1 MNKINYHTCH
11 LWLAG
16 FALLLSACTADAD
29 GPVPE
34 AAVDTT
40 ERPLTVTAQLE
51 AEVETRAASTTTS
64 ALETGTL
71 AVFRKTTN
79 GYAALNNIPYV
90 WDTTDKK
97 WKSADAGDKDK
108 TIYVNHQD
116 AEVYAYYP
124 YDASRGTNTTF
135 NLTMGRNT
143 PDATMLYSATQKV
156 NNRTALA
163 TFAMKS
169 GYSRITFR
177 LLNMNLPYC
186 LIKEVKVTF
195 ASAMKTQGTIDIS
208 AATPTTAAKSTTASS
223 YTFPLAATDSI
234 NSLGIGTGKWDETL
248 DLLMIPGQAVP
259 QMIISVQLKLSGM
272 LSNATTSV
280 TIPATAI
287 SGTLVQGKQYIIPL
301 LVKGTTISFDSNKVP
316 DIGANTDKD
325 PYGEDKLTA
334 YTLPPV
340 TLADGLNVATG
351 NLYYYTS
358 SIISTDQNPNYVLD
372 GDVNNWY
379 CFAARDGKQW
389 VEIDKGTTLVSSFN
403 ATPDLCARLGSNW
416 RMPKSAELQQI
427 SNLTKTA
434 GMCNDSGATDKKDT
448 EGVWVGSYDSSLT
461 DVNYQTT
468 AVFFTPGT
476 YISSDGGSLTVSKT
490 DITYSASGTTNGL
503 VRCVSE
509 QKY

>member
-34 AAVDTT
+34 ADVDTT

-97 WKSADAGDKDK
+97 WKSANAADKAK
-108 TIYVNHQD
+108 TIYVNHQN

-124 YDASRGTNTTF
+124 YKSAQGSSTTF

-143 PDATMLYSATQKV
+143 PDATMLYSATQNV

-186 LIKEVKVTF
+186 LIKSASVTF
-195 ASAMKTQGTIDIS
+195 GSAMKTQGTIDIS
-208 AATPTTAAKSTTASS
+208 AATPTTTATTVTNNS
-223 YTFPLAATDSI
+223 YSFSLTADSI
-234 NSLGIGTGKWDETL
+234 YKTGIGTGKWDETL
-248 DLLMIPGQAVP
+248 DLLMIPGQSVP
-259 QMIISVQLKLSGM
+259 QMTISVQLTLSGM

-280 TIPATAI
+280 TIPSSAI
-287 SGTLVQGKQYIIPL
+287 SGNLVQGKQYIIPL

-340 TLADGLNVATG
+340 ALAPNLNVATG

-358 SIISTDQNPNYVLD
+358 AIISTAQNPNYVLD

-379 CFAARDGKQW
+379 CFAARNGKMW
-389 VEIDKGTTLVSSFN
+389 VEKDKSATSTFSGTS
-403 ATPDLCARLGSNW
+403 DLCARLGTNW
-416 RMPKSAELQQI
+416 RMPTKAELQQI
-427 SNLTKTA
+427 STLTQKA
-434 GMCNDSGATDKKDT
+434 GSCNDSGTGSVD
-448 EGVWVGSYDSSLT
+448 GVWVGNYDSSLT

-468 AVFFTPGT
+468 AVFFTPGI
-476 YISSDGGSLTVSKT
+476 YISSDGGYLTVSKT
-490 DITYSASGTTNGL
+490 SISYSASGATTGS
-503 VRCVSE
+503 VRCVST

>member
-29 GPVPE
+29 GPVPDAE
-34 AAVDTT
+34 VDTT

-51 AEVETRAASTTTS
+51 AAVETRATAT

-79 GYAALNNIPYV
+79 GYAALNNVPYT

-97 WKSADAGDKDK
+97 WKSADAADKTK

-124 YDASRGTNTTF
+124 YNSAQGSSTTF

-186 LIKEVKVTF
+186 LIKSASVTF
-195 ASAMKTQGTIDIS
+195 GSAMKAQGTIDIS
-208 AATPTTAAKSTTASS
+208 AATPTTTATTATNNS
-223 YTFPLAATDSI
+223 YTFSLTADSI
-234 NSLGIGTGKWDETL
+234 YKTGIGTGKWDETL
-248 DLLMIPGQAVP
+248 DLLMIPGQSVP
-259 QMIISVQLKLSGM
+259 QMTISVQLTLSGM

-301 LVKGTTISFDSNKVP
+301 LVKGTTISFASNKVP

-340 TLADGLNVATG
+340 TLAANLNVATG
-351 NLYYYTS
+351 NLYYYAS
-358 SIISTDQNPNYVLD
+358 AIISTAQNPNYVLD
-372 GDVNNWY
+372 GNKNNWY
-379 CFAARDGKQW
+379 CFAARNGKMW
-389 VEIDKGTTLVSSFN
+389 VEKDKTATFTFTGTSDDF
-403 ATPDLCARLGSNW
+403 CARMGTNW
-416 RMPKSAELQQI
+416 RMPTKAQLQQI

-434 GMCNDSGATDKKDT
+434 GTCNDSDT
-448 EGVWVGSYDSSLT
+448 GNESGVWVGKYDSSQGS
-461 DVNYQTT
+461 YQTS

-476 YISSDGGSLTVSKT
+476 YISSDGGYLTVST
-490 DITYSASGTTNGL
+490 TGISYSASGATNGL
-503 VRCVSE
+503 VRCVSD

>member
-1 MNKINYHTCH
+1 MNKFNYHTSH

-34 AAVDTT
+34 ADVDTT

-51 AEVETRAASTTTS
+51 AEVETRATTS

-79 GYAALNNIPYV
+79 GYAALNNVPYT
-90 WDTTDKK
+90 WNATDKK
-97 WKSADAGDKDK
+97 WKSANAADKAK
-108 TIYVNHQD
+108 TIYVNHQN

-124 YDASRGTNTTF
+124 YKSAQGSSTTF

-169 GYSRITFR
+169 GYSRITYR

-186 LIKEVKVTF
+186 LIKSATVTF
-195 ASAMKTQGTIDIS
+195 GNAMKTQGTIDIS
-208 AATPTTAAKSTTASS
+208 AATPTTTAGTTTAT
-223 YTFPLAATDSI
+223 TFNFTFAKTDSI
-234 NSLGIGTGKWDETL
+234 HTLGIGTGKWDETL
-248 DLLMIPGQAVP
+248 DLLMIPGQSVP
-259 QMIISVQLKLSGM
+259 QMTITVELTLSGM
-272 LSNATTSV
+272 LTNATTSV
-280 TIPATAI
+280 TIPPSAI
-287 SGTLVQGKQYIIPL
+287 TGNLVQGKQYIIPL
-301 LVKGTTISFDSNKVP
+301 LVKGTTISFDTNKVP
-316 DIGANTDKD
+316 DIGENSEQK

-358 SIISTDQNPNYVLD
+358 AIISTAQNPNYVLD
-372 GDVNNWY
+372 GNKNNWY

-389 VEIDKGTTLVSSFN
+389 VEKDKGTTLVSSFN
-403 ATPDLCARLGSNW
+403 ATPDLCARLGTNW
-416 RMPKSAELQQI
+416 RMPKSAELQQL

-448 EGVWVGSYDSSLT
+448 EGVWVGNYNSSLT

-468 AVFFTPGT
+468 AVFFTPGI
-476 YISSDGGSLTVSKT
+476 YISSDGGYLTVSKT
-490 DITYSASGTTNGL
+490 SISYSASGATSGS
-503 VRCVSE
+503 VRCVST

>member
-1 MNKINYHTCH
+1 MNKFNYHTCH

-34 AAVDTT
+34 EKVDTT

-51 AEVETRAASTTTS
+51 AEVVTRATAT

-79 GYAALNNIPYV
+79 GYAALNNIPYT
-90 WDTTDKK
+90 WNTTDKK
-97 WKSADAGDKDK
+97 WKSADAADKAK

-116 AEVYAYYP
+116 ADVYAYYP
-124 YDASRGTNTTF
+124 YNSARGTNTSF

-186 LIKEVKVTF
+186 LIKSASVTF

-208 AATPTTAAKSTTASS
+208 AATPTTTAGTATSSS
-223 YTFPLAATDSI
+223 YAFPLSTPDSI
-234 NSLGIGTGKWDETL
+234 YSSGIGTGKWDETL
-248 DLLMIPGQAVP
+248 DLLMIPGQSVP
-259 QMIISVQLKLSGM
+259 QMTISVQLTLSGM
-272 LSNATTSV
+272 LTNAKTSV
-280 TIPATAI
+280 TIPSGTI

-301 LVKGTTISFDSNKVP
+301 LVKGTTISFASNKVP
-316 DIGANTDKD
+316 DIGANTEQD

-358 SIISTDQNPNYVLD
+358 KLINTSQNPNYELD
-372 GDVNNWY
+372 GNVNNWY
-379 CFAARDGKQW
+379 CFAARNGKQW
-389 VEIDKGTTLVSSFN
+389 VEKDQGGSLKSTFGTS
-403 ATPDLCARLGSNW
+403 PDLCVRLGTNW
-416 RMPKSAELQQI
+416 RMPTKAELQQI
-427 SNLTKTA
+427 SNLTKTT
-434 GMCNDSGATDKKDT
+434 GSCNDSGTGAVS
-448 EGVWVGSYDSSLT
+448 GVWVGSYNSSQG
-461 DVNYQTT
+461 NYQKS

-476 YISSDGGSLTVSKT
+476 YISSDGGSLTVTTSG
-490 DITYSASGTTNGL
+490 ITYSASGATSGL
-503 VRCVSE
+503 VRCVSN

>member
-34 AAVDTT
+34 ADVDTT

-51 AEVETRAASTTTS
+51 AEVETRATAST
-64 ALETGTL
+64 LETGTM

-79 GYAALNNIPYV
+79 GYAALNNVPYT
-90 WDTTDKK
+90 WNTTDKK
-97 WKSADAGDKDK
+97 WKSANAADKTK
-108 TIYVNHQD
+108 TIYVNHQNAD
-116 AEVYAYYP
+116 VYAYYP
-124 YDASRGTNTTF
+124 YKSAQGSNTTF

-143 PDATMLYSATQKV
+143 PDATMLYSATQSV

-186 LIKEVKVTF
+186 LIKSASVTF
-195 ASAMKTQGTIDIS
+195 SSAVKNQGTIDIS
-208 AATPTTAAKSTTASS
+208 AATPTTAAGSATASG
-223 YTFPLAATDSI
+223 YTFPLTATDSI
-234 NSLGIGTGKWDETL
+234 NSLGIGTGQWDETL
-248 DLLMIPGQAVP
+248 DLLMIPGQTVP
-259 QMIISVQLKLSGM
+259 QMTISVKLTLSGM
-272 LSNATTSV
+272 LSNASTSV
-280 TIPATAI
+280 IIPANTI
-287 SGTLVQGKQYIIPL
+287 SGSLVQGKQYIIPL
-301 LVKGTTISFDSNKVP
+301 LVKGTTISFAANKVP
-316 DIGANTDKD
+316 DIGANTNKD

-358 SIISTDQNPNYVLD
+358 QLISTDQNPNYTLD
-372 GDVNNWY
+372 GANNWY
-379 CFAARDGKQW
+379 CFAARNGKQW
-389 VEIDKGTTLVSSFN
+389 VEKDQGTTLVSSFST
-403 ATPDLCARLGSNW
+403 TPDLCVRLGTNW
-416 RMPKSAELQQI
+416 RMPTKTELQQL

-434 GMCNDSGATDKKDT
+434 GSCNDSGTGNVS
-448 EGVWVGSYDSSLT
+448 GVWVGSYNASQG
-461 DVNYQTT
+461 NYQKS

-476 YISSDGGSLTVSKT
+476 YISSDGGSLTVGTSSPY
-490 DITYSASGTTNGL
+490 ISYSASGATNGL
-503 VRCVSE
+503 VRCVST

>member
-34 AAVDTT
+34 EKVDTT
-40 ERPLTVTAQLE
+40 ERPLTVTAQVE
-51 AEVETRAASTTTS
+51 AEVVTRATAT

-71 AVFRKTTN
+71 AVFRKNTN
-79 GYAALNNIPYV
+79 GYAALNNIPYT
-90 WDTTDKK
+90 WNTTDKK
-97 WKSADAGDKDK
+97 WKSADAADKAK

-116 AEVYAYYP
+116 ADVYAYYP
-124 YDASRGTNTTF
+124 YDAARGTNTSF

-186 LIKEVKVTF
+186 LIKSASVTF
-195 ASAMKTQGTIDIS
+195 GSAMKTQGTIDIS
-208 AATPTTAAKSTTASS
+208 ADTPTTTAGSATSSS
-223 YTFPLAATDSI
+223 YAFPLSTPDSI
-234 NSLGIGTGKWDETL
+234 YSSGIGTGKWDETL

-259 QMIISVQLKLSGM
+259 QMTISVQLTLSGM
-272 LSNATTSV
+272 LTNATTSV
-280 TIPATAI
+280 TIPAGTI

-301 LVKGTTISFDSNKVP
+301 LVKGTTISFASNKVP
-316 DIGANTDKD
+316 DIGANTEQD

-358 SIISTDQNPNYVLD
+358 KLINTSQNPNYELD
-372 GDVNNWY
+372 GNVNNWY
-379 CFAARDGKQW
+379 CFAARNGKQW
-389 VEIDKGTTLVSSFN
+389 VEKDQGGSLKSTFSTS
-403 ATPDLCARLGSNW
+403 PDLCVRLGTNW
-416 RMPKSAELQQI
+416 RMPTKAELQQI
-427 SNLTKTA
+427 SNLTKTT
-434 GMCNDSGATDKKDT
+434 GSCNDSGTGAVS
-448 EGVWVGSYDSSLT
+448 GVWVGSYNSSQG
-461 DVNYQTT
+461 NYQKS

-476 YISSDGGSLTVSKT
+476 YISSDGGSLTVTASG
-490 DITYSASGTTNGL
+490 ITYSASGASSGL
-503 VRCVSE
+503 VRCVSN